1 VDITELLIQT
11 KERDASDLHLVVG
24 SPPTL
29 RINGRLTRL
38 EMPVMGREDIHTML
52 YDILSD
58 EQKARFEATHDLDFS
73 LELSG
78 VGRFRINAFL
88 QRRGEGIVLRLIPS
102 KIKTLD
108 DLTMPAILKD
118 LAMKDR
124 GLVLVTGP
132 TGSGKSTT
140 LAAMVDH
147 MNGHR
152 EEHVITIEDPIE
164 FIHEHKKCN
173 VNQRE
178 VGPHTMSF
186 SAALRSALRED
197 PDVILVGEMRDL
209 ETISQALTAAETGH
223 LVLST
228 LHTNNAPQTISRVV
242 DVFPPHQQEQ
252 IRVQLADALLGVVAQ
267 TLVPSIDGTARVAAM
282 EIMVATPAIRN
293 LIRENKVHQILS
305 AIQTGARDG
314 MQSLDQCLKAL
325 VKTQKI
331 SNEEAL
337 KRAVEKQPFAQE
349 GVGAGVRSDYAGLRP
364 QR

>member
-1 VDITELLIQT
+1 MDITELLVQT
-11 KERDASDLHLVVG
+11 KEQGASDLHLTVG
-24 SPPTL
+24 SHPTL
-29 RINGRLTRL
+29 RLNGKLTRL
-38 EMPVMGREDIHTML
+38 DMPLLTREDIHTML
-52 YDILSD
+52 YDILTD

-78 VGRFRINAFL
+78 VGRFRVNAFL
-88 QRRGEGIVLRLIPS
+88 QRLGEGFVLRLIPS

-108 DLTMPAILKD
+108 DLAMPPILKD
-118 LAMKDR
+118 LSMKDR

-152 EEHVITIEDPIE
+152 EDHIITIEDPIE

-173 VNQRE
+173 INQRE
-178 VGPHTMSF
+178 VGPHTLSF

-209 ETISQALTAAETGH
+209 ETIAQALTAAETGH

-252 IRVQLADALLGVVAQ
+252 IRVQIADALLGVVAQ
-267 TLVPSIDGTARVAAM
+267 SLIPSVDNKGRVAAM

-293 LIRENKVHQILS
+293 LIRENKVHQIPS
-305 AIQTGARDG
+305 AIQTGAREG
-314 MQSLDQCLKAL
+314 MQSLDQALKAL

-331 SNEEAL
+331 SNDEAL
-337 KRAVEKQPFAQE
+337 KRAVEKQAFAQE
-349 GVGAGVRSDYAGLRP
+349 AAAGSRPDFAGLRT